1 MPVGFWR
8 RVTHCCVLSRN
19 LKSCWPIAS
28 CRQFSIEMSVL
39 MVAFSPPSG
48 GQPSMSARSSF
59 IILLPFPADEAACA
73 SLDVAPPLLDCH
85 SRVLTFWRINVC
97 LCTQRDIHSN
107 ATGAQS
113 RVMAKRSFMMYNGE
127 RTWTRFLPH
136 HLKNSHRGRKKL
148 QLVAMELRLASMNAE
163 VDCWGTTARLHIK
176 STFVFPLFSWGSNCG
191 ILNKVCV
198 LVSAEFLFPVKM
210 LKSNQSSSFYCFGML
225 KCF

>member
-73 SLDVAPPLLDCH
+73 SLDVPPPLLDCH

-136 HLKNSHRGRKKL
+136 HLKNSHRGRKKAPACCYGASTRIDECRSGL
-148 QLVAMELRLASMNAE
+148 LRNHSTASYQKYI
-163 VDCWGTTARLHIK
+163 CIPSLFLRIK
-176 STFVFPLFSWGSNCG
+176 LWDF
-191 ILNKVCV
+191 
-198 LVSAEFLFPVKM
+198 E
-210 LKSNQSSSFYCFGML
+210 
-225 KCF
+225 